1 MKRNFIALC
10 ALLLAACGSQEPK
23 ITLFSN
29 EAFQTEADGKPVG
42 IYTLRA
48 GDVTMQVTNYGA
60 RVVSLWTPDRAGDY
74 EDIVLGYETID
85 RYINNDGER
94 FLGAVVGP
102 YANRIAKGSFT
113 LDGTE
118 YNLPINNNGQ
128 TLHGGID
135 GLDRVVW
142 DVVSASEDQ
151 LVMKYLHAD
160 GQEGFP
166 GNLQIEMTYSLTP
179 ENEFRIDYSATT
191 DKPTVVNL
199 SHHPFFNLKGE
210 GNGTI
215 LDHVMTINASHTT
228 PVDSVLIPTGEIADV
243 TGTPFDFRQ
252 PHAIG
257 ERIGADNE
265 QLRNGA
271 GYDHNWVLDRK
282 TAAGSH
288 GLGTRFGPH
297 DRGADRP
304 ARHAVLQRQLLR
316 RQSERQIRQTAAL
329 PRIAGARNAE
339 VSRQPQPRQLPLDR
353 TASGR
358 RIHAGLHL
366 PLRGEIMPAPVETH
380 ERRRRGSPLA
390 AAFSVGPGTPD
401 CLRASVRRRG
411 PAPEIRPT
419 GS

>member
-1 MKRNFIALC
+1 M
-10 ALLLAACGSQEPK
+10 
-23 ITLFSN
+23 
-29 EAFQTEADGKPVG
+29 
-42 IYTLRA
+42 
-48 GDVTMQVTNYGA
+48 
-60 RVVSLWTPDRAGDY
+60 
-74 EDIVLGYETID
+74 
-85 RYINNDGER
+85 
-94 FLGAVVGP
+94 
-102 YANRIAKGSFT
+102 
-113 LDGTE
+113 
-118 YNLPINNNGQ
+118 
-128 TLHGGID
+128 
-135 GLDRVVW
+135 
-142 DVVSASEDQ
+142 
-151 LVMKYLHAD
+151 
-160 GQEGFP
+160 
-166 GNLQIEMTYSLTP
+166 
-179 ENEFRIDYSATT
+179 
-191 DKPTVVNL
+191 VNL

-282 TAAGSH
+282 TADGIE
-288 GLGTRFGPH
+288 
-297 DRGADRP
+297 P
-304 ARHAVLQRQLLR
+304 AATVWEPASGRTIEVLTDQPAMQFY
-316 RQSERQIRQTAAL
+316 SGNFFDGKANGKIRQTAAL

-366 PLRGEIMPAPVETH
+366 PLRGEITPAPVETH
-380 ERRRRGSPLA
+380 ERRRRGSSLA

-401 CLRASVRRRG
+401 CLRASVRRRR

>member
-228 PVDSVLIPTGEIADV
+228 PVDSVLIPTGCLLYTSDAAD
-243 TGTPFDFRQ
+243 
-252 PHAIG
+252 
-257 ERIGADNE
+257 E
-265 QLRNGA
+265 
-271 GYDHNWVLDRK
+271 
-282 TAAGSH
+282 
-288 GLGTRFGPH
+288 
-297 DRGADRP
+297 
-304 ARHAVLQRQLLR
+304 
-316 RQSERQIRQTAAL
+316 
-329 PRIAGARNAE
+329 
-339 VSRQPQPRQLPLDR
+339 
-353 TASGR
+353 
-358 RIHAGLHL
+358 
-366 PLRGEIMPAPVETH
+366 
-380 ERRRRGSPLA
+380 
-390 AAFSVGPGTPD
+390 
-401 CLRASVRRRG
+401 
-411 PAPEIRPT
+411 
-419 GS
+419 

>member
-282 TAAGSH
+282 TADGIE
-288 GLGTRFGPH
+288 
-297 DRGADRP
+297 P
-304 ARHAVLQRQLLR
+304 AATVWQLLR

-366 PLRGEIMPAPVETH
+366 PLRGEITPAPVETH
-380 ERRRRGSPLA
+380 ERRRRGSSLA

-401 CLRASVRRRG
+401 CLRASVRRRR